1 MLDLLATVIDLFEL
15 VFRRGKKKARRDAA
29 EAREEVRGA

>member
-15 VFRRGKKKARRDAA
+15 VFRRGKKKARQEA
-29 EAREEVRGA
+29 EVPEEVRGA